1 MGVYCT
7 ITVAN
12 TFLRYMSVNLVSLN
26 ANYHSV
32 HPHSIQGSE
41 DYVYITY
48 SIGFIDY
55 MQPTVQHTH
64 TPCTPPPHPMY
75 TPLAPT
81 PTHKHM
87 MVKQYSGLS
96 IYQMTNQHY
105 IMYSVICLD
114 PISCYR
120 VYSLSK
126 VHAVLYI
133 VCICPFHVCI
143 HAMYSVHSSEL
154 TSETHY
160 LCIAS
165 HVCLSVVATH
175 HLS

>member
-7 ITVAN
+7 ITVDY
-12 TFLRYMSVNLVSLN
+12 TFLQYISVDLVSLN
-26 ANYHSV
+26 ENYHSV
-32 HPHSIQGSE
+32 HPHSVQGSE

-64 TPCTPPPHPMY
+64 THHVPTP
-75 TPLAPT
+75 TPT

-87 MVKQYSGLS
+87 MVMWYTVFSMY
-96 IYQMTNQHY
+96 IYLMTNQHY

-120 VYSLSK
+120 VYSLTK
-126 VHAVLYI
+126 VHAVVYI

-143 HAMYSVHSSEL
+143 HAIYSVHSSEL

-160 LCIAS
+160 LCTAS

-175 HLS
+175 HLSQYTVY